1 MKQKAEKVVILM
13 SSYNGEKYIGQQL
26 DSIFEQDYPNIEV
39 LVRDD
44 GSTDKTTEILKIYEQ
59 QHDNLHVI
67 YGNNTGVIESFFS
80 LLSHAD
86 STAAYYAFSD
96 QDDIWL
102 KDKISAAVEA
112 INREDENLP
121 VLYATEVQPID
132 EEGHLLKKAVL
143 SNYVKPCFSN
153 ALVENVCVGCTTVMN
168 HSAYQLLKDKKPSF
182 TIMHD
187 FWCYLVVSCLGKV
200 LYDSTP
206 HIHYRQHQGNVL
218 GVSTSMLGLMQKRIQ
233 NFKKHRNTLYRQAKE
248 FKKLYTPDGEN
259 GILLEEFIQSEKKL
273 GKRLRIVRGKRIF
286 RQNKGDNL
294 IFQILLIT
302 GIL

>member
-1 MKQKAEKVVILM
+1 MKEKAEKVVILM
-13 SSYNGEKYIGQQL
+13 SSYNGETYIGRQL

-44 GSTDKTTEILKIYEQ
+44 GSTDRTTEILKTYEQ
-59 QHDNLHVI
+59 QHDNLQVI
-67 YGNNTGVIESFFS
+67 YGENKGVIESFFT
-80 LLSHAD
+80 LLSQAD

-102 KDKISAAVEA
+102 WDKISTAVKA
-112 INREDENLP
+112 INKEDENLP

-132 EEGHLLKKAVL
+132 EEGNLLKKAIL
-143 SNYVKPCFSN
+143 SDRVKPCFSN
-153 ALVENVCVGCTTVMN
+153 ALVENVCVGCTSVMN
-168 HSAYQLLKDKKPSF
+168 HSAYRLLKDKKPSF

-187 FWCYLVVSCLGKV
+187 FWCYLVVSCFGKV
-200 LYDSTP
+200 IYDSVP
-206 HIHYRQHQGNVL
+206 HILYRQHQGNVL
-218 GVSTSMLGLMQKRIQ
+218 GVSTSKMGLVQRRIQ
-233 NFKKHRNTLYRQAKE
+233 NFKKHRKTLYKQAKE
-248 FKKLYTPDGEN
+248 LKKLYTPDGEN
-259 GILLEEFIQSEKKL
+259 GILLEEFIQSEKKI
-273 GKRLRIVRGKRIF
+273 GKRFRVLKGKRIF

>member
-1 MKQKAEKVVILM
+1 MKHTAEKVVILM
-13 SSYNGEKYIGQQL
+13 SAYNGEKYIGQQL
-26 DSIFEQDYPNIEV
+26 DSIFEQDYPNVEV

-44 GSTDKTTEILKIYEQ
+44 GSTDRTTEVLKQYEQ
-59 QHDNLHVI
+59 QHDNLQVI
-67 YGNNTGVIESFFS
+67 YGKNKGVIESFFS
-80 LLSHAD
+80 LLSQAD
-86 STAAYYAFSD
+86 SRAAYYAFSD

-102 KDKISAAVEA
+102 KDKISAAVQA
-112 INREDENLP
+112 ISGEDENLP

-132 EEGHLLKKAVL
+132 EEGNLLTKAVL
-143 SNYVKPCFSN
+143 SNHITPCFSN

-168 HSAYQLLKDKKPSF
+168 HSAYQLLKDKKPAF

-187 FWCYLVVSCLGKV
+187 FWCYLVVSCFGKV
-200 LYDSTP
+200 IYDNTP

-218 GVSTSMLGLMQKRIQ
+218 GVSTSMMGLLQKRVQ
-233 NFKKHRNTLYRQAKE
+233 NFKKHRETLYKQAKE

-259 GILLEEFIQSEKKL
+259 GILLEEFIQSEKKI
-273 GKRLRIVRGKRIF
+273 GKRFRVVKGKRIF